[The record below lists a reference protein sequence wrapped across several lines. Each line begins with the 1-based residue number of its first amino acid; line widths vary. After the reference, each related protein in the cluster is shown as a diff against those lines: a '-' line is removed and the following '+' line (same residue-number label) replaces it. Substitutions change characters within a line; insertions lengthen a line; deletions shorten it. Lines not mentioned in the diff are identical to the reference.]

1 MKAVFVD
8 TQCFVA
14 FLNRRDRL
22 HAWATALV
30 KQLRGHARFVTT
42 DDVLTEL
49 LNFFAERGA
58 AMRTATA
65 RVVEGTRSRDPWLIA
80 ASHFVGPFFAS

>member
-1 MKAVFVD
+1 VKAVFVD
-8 TQCFVA
+8 TQCLVA

-22 HAWATALV
+22 HATATALV

-65 RVVEGTRSRDPWLIA
+65 RVVEEWHPTAR
-80 ASHFVGPFFAS
+80 